1 MSQLELSYRP
11 VAQIPAGICF
21 DAAARHILQALP
33 GHCSTHLLGV
43 LLLFSYTR
51 NPKPETRNPKPET
64 RKTCSCCP
72 FRSSNAC
79 DGMRLGGSLVL
90 RFGFWVFALLACCR
104 EGLLYKAET
113 RG

>member
-33 GHCSTHLLGV
+33 GRCSTHLLGV

-51 NPKPETRNPKPET
+51 NPKPYTRNPKPET
-64 RKTCSCCP
+64 RNPKGVLLLSLP
-72 FRSSNAC
+72 FLKRVRRDAPRRQFSVKVWV
-79 DGMRLGGSLVL
+79 LGLC
-90 RFGFWVFALLACCR
+90 FASMLP
-104 EGLLYKAET
+104 
-113 RG
+113 